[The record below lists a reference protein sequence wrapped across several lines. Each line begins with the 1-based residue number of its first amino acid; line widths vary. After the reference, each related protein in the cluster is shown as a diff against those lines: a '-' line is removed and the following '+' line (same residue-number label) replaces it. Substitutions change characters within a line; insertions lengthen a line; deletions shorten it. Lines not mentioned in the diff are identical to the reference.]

1 MGSQNMNRNMQSN
14 VQLQMQQTHQH
25 MQNAPQQSWNQF
37 NPPAQQ
43 PRSWSSQCINTPQP
57 IQQQPVLSTG
67 YQQVQ
72 NQQQW
77 GAQQRPNPAQQYQ
90 APSSAVGQ
98 NQWASAGYAN
108 GNNAGWSKLPENNAP
123 PQAKTSRN
131 SWAGW

>member
-1 MGSQNMNRNMQSN
+1 MGQQPQYLNSPYKEINFPYGKQPQSFPQQHFSQNMNRNMQSN

-43 PRSWSSQCINTPQP
+43 PRSWSSQCMNTPQP

-77 GAQQRPNPAQQYQ
+77 GA
-90 APSSAVGQ
+90 
-98 NQWASAGYAN
+98 
-108 GNNAGWSKLPENNAP
+108 
-123 PQAKTSRN
+123 
-131 SWAGW
+131 